1 MLLVGVASRVCVSK
15 TLCMQAARFSVEGM
29 AKIYWDLLQI
39 QIDIYVTGVH
49 DGGQICL
56 MKLVRGSTCKS
67 EINVNYVN
75 QKYFL
80 THNAFLQR
88 PT

>member
-1 MLLVGVASRVCVSK
+1 MLLAGVASRVWVSK
-15 TLCMQAARFSVEGM
+15 KLAASFSVEGM

-39 QIDIYVTGVH
+39 QIDIYVTGAH

-67 EINVNYVN
+67 EINAN
-75 QKYFL
+75 
-80 THNAFLQR
+80 
-88 PT
+88 